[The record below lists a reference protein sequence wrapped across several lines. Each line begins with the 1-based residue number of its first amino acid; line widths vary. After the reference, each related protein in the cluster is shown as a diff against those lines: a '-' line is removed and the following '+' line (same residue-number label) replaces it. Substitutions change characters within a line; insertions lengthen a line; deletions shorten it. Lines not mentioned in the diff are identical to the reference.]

1 MKYEVLTKSD
11 FLTGTCLE
19 VSIPEDETD
28 QNALKTMQNDCPEFV
43 LPFHYKNSNGQTEI
57 IYKVGVLNKLQY
69 LAGELSV
76 KEYAEFWNS
85 LIKPLIACSD
95 WFMNPNSFI
104 LNTEYLYYDKN
115 SKTISYVYI
124 PSTHG
129 VSGYEAFYEM
139 ASEVSKLMTVS
150 DAVLE
155 NKVLRA
161 LMTDFNPLEFLQM
174 LKSYVHESSDSVVK
188 PQVSIKQEQV
198 KSFREAVHNELPQK
212 EPVQKEPPQK
222 ELQPIIEPGS
232 DVLDLSDDI
241 VINFKPDNKKAPK
254 KKENE
259 VARFGLFNKKNKKKK
274 VSPASAKEK
283 PEENAIKAPVSASK
297 VIPAAQNHIEAIDE
311 IQNTVLVSGIT
322 GFRYIGNSNL
332 PPLIHAHIPVGKMFT
347 IGRFDAAVGK
357 KQSNFEFEK
366 KTKAVS
372 RRHAVIE
379 HNSNGYFITDLSSS
393 AGTFVNDKKIPPN
406 TQFKL
411 ETGCRVSFGNSGADY
426 VWESA

>member
-28 QNALKTMQNDCPEFV
+28 QNALKTMQNDCPDFV

-174 LKSYVHESSDSVVK
+174 LKNYVHESSDSVVK
-188 PQVSIKQEQV
+188 PQISIKQEQV
-198 KSFREAVHNELPQK
+198 KSFIEAVHNESP
-212 EPVQKEPPQK
+212 QKEPPQK
-222 ELQPIIEPGS
+222 EPLQSIESRS
-232 DVLDLSDDI
+232 DALDLSDDI
-241 VINFKPDNKKAPK
+241 VINFKPDNKKDTVRK
-254 KKENE
+254 EVKKENK
-259 VARFGLFNKKNKKKK
+259 ATGFKLFNNKNKKKK
-274 VSPASAKEK
+274 VSSVPVKEK
-283 PEENAIKAPVSASK
+283 PEEKVIKAPVSVAK
-297 VIPAAQNHIEAIDE
+297 AMPTNNHIEAIDE

-332 PPLIHAHIPVGKMFT
+332 PPSILVHIPVGKMFT

-357 KQSNFEFEK
+357 KQSSFEFEK

-379 HNSNGYFITDLSSS
+379 HNNNGYFITDLSSS